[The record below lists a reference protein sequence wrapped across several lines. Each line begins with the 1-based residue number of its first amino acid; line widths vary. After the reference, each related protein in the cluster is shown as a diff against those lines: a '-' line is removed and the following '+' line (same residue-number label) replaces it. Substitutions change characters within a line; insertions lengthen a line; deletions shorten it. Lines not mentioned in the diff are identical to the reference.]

1 MAGKKQSRKH
11 VLKWEEKSKEICCK
25 ELGLEYRSK
34 IQRILEISGT
44 PEGQAELETHC
55 EPRATKFRNL
65 FAGIGTHIPAAGI
78 VAVVLD
84 FLKGGLR

>member
-1 MAGKKQSRKH
+1 M
-11 VLKWEEKSKEICCK
+11 
-25 ELGLEYRSK
+25 
-34 IQRILEISGT
+34 GT

-84 FLKGGLR
+84 SLREDCDDPPTLLLSCSNHQRGGNKTQ